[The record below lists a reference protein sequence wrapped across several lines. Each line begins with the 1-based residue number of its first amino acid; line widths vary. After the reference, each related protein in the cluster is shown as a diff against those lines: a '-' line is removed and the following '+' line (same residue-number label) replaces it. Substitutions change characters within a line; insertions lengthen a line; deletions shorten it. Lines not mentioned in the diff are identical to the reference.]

1 MLARSACRL
10 SVNVNKIALLRNSR
24 GGHRPNLLA
33 VAADIEHFGADGITV
48 HPRPDERHVRY
59 ADLAPLR
66 AQTAGEFNIEGYP
79 DERWL
84 RAVLEVRPAQATLVP
99 DAPDAL
105 TSSAGWDTRRHQHR
119 LAEVCAELRR
129 AGIRSSIFIDA
140 DPAMAEGAAR
150 CGADRVELYTGP
162 YAEQYLGN
170 KQAAVAPYIIAAR
183 AATAAG
189 LGLNA
194 GHDLDLDNLTWFYRH
209 IPQLEEVSIGH
220 ALVADALYYGLENVV
235 RMYQAAL
242 ARAHA

>member
-1 MLARSACRL
+1 M

-33 VAADIEHFGADGITV
+33 VAADIERFGADGITV

-59 ADLAPLR
+59 ADLAPLQ

-84 RAVLEVRPAQATLVP
+84 QAVLAVRPAQATLVP

-105 TSSAGWDTRRHQHR
+105 TSNAGWDTRRHQSR
-119 LAEVCAELRR
+119 LAEICAELRR
-129 AGIRSSIFIDA
+129 AGIRSSIVLDA
-140 DPAMAEGAAR
+140 DPAMAEAAAR

-162 YAEQYLGN
+162 YAEHYLQN
-170 KQAAVAPYIIAAR
+170 RQAAIAPYVAAAQ

-194 GHDLDLDNLTWFYRH
+194 GHDLDLDNLAWFHRH
-209 IPQLEEVSIGH
+209 IPELEEVSIGH

-235 RMYQAAL
+235 RMYQEQL
-242 ARAHA
+242 ARGAAAAQK